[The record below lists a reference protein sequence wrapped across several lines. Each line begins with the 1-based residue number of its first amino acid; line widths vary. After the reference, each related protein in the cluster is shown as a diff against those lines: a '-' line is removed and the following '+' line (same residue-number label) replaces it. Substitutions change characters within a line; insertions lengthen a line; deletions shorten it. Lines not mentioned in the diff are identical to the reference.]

1 MKFEKLSENKIR
13 VTLTIQD
20 LDEKEIDFHV
30 FMSNPIQ
37 SQSILLDMLEEAKK
51 EVGFDPEDYNLKI
64 EALSLADTNF
74 IFTITKVIPEIE
86 KNKTAKKKFT
96 VKKKSLMPSS
106 TQAVYN
112 FRSFDDFCGFLQLLE
127 KSDLLTFAE
136 KVAHSISLYRYK
148 ENYYLLMEHISPEV
162 VNKIKFYANITEFA
176 KYITNSKV
184 FASKLKECGTL
195 IIKNNALQIGCQYFI
210 SKK

>member
-13 VTLTIQD
+13 VTLTMQD

-74 IFTITKVIPEIE
+74 IFTITKIVPELEQRKDAE
-86 KNKTAKKKFT
+86 KIKAPKRKFT
-96 VKKKSLMPSS
+96 VKRKSFNPTNTAN
-106 TQAVYN
+106 TQIVY
-112 FRSFDDFCGFLQLLE
+112 SFACFEYFLHFYFEYYFLFYL
-127 KSDLLTFAE
+127 F
-136 KVAHSISLYRYK
+136 
-148 ENYYLLMEHISPEV
+148 YYLS
-162 VNKIKFYANITEFA
+162 
-176 KYITNSKV
+176 
-184 FASKLKECGTL
+184 
-195 IIKNNALQIGCQYFI
+195 
-210 SKK
+210 

>member
-13 VTLTIQD
+13 VTLTMQD

-86 KNKTAKKKFT
+86 KNKTAKKRFT

-127 KSDLLTFAE
+127 KSNLLTFAE

>member
-13 VTLTIQD
+13 VTLTMQD

-74 IFTITKVIPEIE
+74 IFTITKVIPEID

-127 KSDLLTFAE
+127 KSNLLTFAE

>member
-1 MKFEKLSENKIR
+1 
-13 VTLTIQD
+13 
-20 LDEKEIDFHV
+20 
-30 FMSNPIQ
+30 
-37 SQSILLDMLEEAKK
+37 
-51 EVGFDPEDYNLKI
+51 
-64 EALSLADTNF
+64 
-74 IFTITKVIPEIE
+74 
-86 KNKTAKKKFT
+86 
-96 VKKKSLMPSS
+96 MPSS

-127 KSDLLTFAE
+127 KSNLLTFAE

>member
-13 VTLTIQD
+13 VTLTMQD
-20 LDEKEIDFHV
+20 LYEKEIDFHV

-74 IFTITKVIPEIE
+74 IFTITKIIPEIE
-86 KNKTAKKKFT
+86 RPKTTKKKFT
-96 VKKKSLMPSS
+96 VKKKSLNPSS

-112 FRSFDDFCGFLQLLE
+112 FRSFDDFCCFLQLLE
-127 KSDLLTFAE
+127 KSNLLTFAE

-148 ENYYLLMEHISPEV
+148 ENYYLLMEHISPEI

-195 IIKNNALQIGCQYFI
+195 MIKNNALQIGCKYFI

>member
-20 LDEKEIDFHV
+20 LNEKEIDFHV

-86 KNKTAKKKFT
+86 KPKATKKKFT
-96 VKKKSLMPSS
+96 VKKKSLTPSS

-127 KSDLLTFAE
+127 KSNLLIFAE
-136 KVAHSISLYRYK
+136 KVAHSIFLYRYK
-148 ENYYLLMEHISPEV
+148 ENYYLLMEHISPEI

-176 KYITNSKV
+176 KYITNSRV

>member
-13 VTLTIQD
+13 VTLTMQD

-86 KNKTAKKKFT
+86 KTKTAKKKFT

-127 KSDLLTFAE
+127 KSNLLTFAE

>member
-13 VTLTIQD
+13 VILTMQD
-20 LDEKEIDFHV
+20 LYEKEIDFHV

-64 EALSLADTNF
+64 EALSVADTNF
-74 IFTITKVIPEIE
+74 IFTITKVIPETE
-86 KNKTAKKKFT
+86 KAKSTKKKFT
-96 VKKKSLMPSS
+96 VKKKNLIPSS

-127 KSDLLTFAE
+127 KSNLLTFAQ
-136 KVAHSISLYRYK
+136 KVASFISLYLYK
-148 ENYYLLMEHISPEV
+148 ENYYLLMENISPEI

-184 FASKLKECGTL
+184 FASKLKECGIL

-210 SKK
+210 GKK

>member
-13 VTLTIQD
+13 VTLTMQD

-86 KNKTAKKKFT
+86 KTKTTKKKFT

-127 KSDLLTFAE
+127 KSNLLTFAE

>member
-1 MKFEKLSENKIR
+1 GYRMKFEKLSENKIR

-112 FRSFDDFCGFLQLLE
+112 FRSFDDFCGFLQLL
-127 KSDLLTFAE
+127 
-136 KVAHSISLYRYK
+136 
-148 ENYYLLMEHISPEV
+148 
-162 VNKIKFYANITEFA
+162 
-176 KYITNSKV
+176 
-184 FASKLKECGTL
+184 
-195 IIKNNALQIGCQYFI
+195 
-210 SKK
+210 

>member
-127 KSDLLTFAE
+127 KSNLLTFAE
-136 KVAHSISLYRYK
+136 QVAHSISLYRYK

>member
-13 VTLTIQD
+13 VTLTMQD